1 MWRNNSKIY
10 CHDIYFAAVTLS
22 MTQESYSTAEDS
34 GVVTVCVQLE
44 AGAMEGVTAV
54 VSLSTGTD
62 TALGSGPGADFV
74 PAVDVQVSFESGSPL
89 GSTECVDI
97 TITDDTTEPELTLYQ
112 QLMFKSHLNLAHHW
126 GPQSVWISLLLM
138 MIPLNQRRASL

>member
-1 MWRNNSKIY
+1 
-10 CHDIYFAAVTLS
+10 

-54 VSLSTGTD
+54 ASLSTGAD

-74 PAVDVQVSFESGSPL
+74 PEVDVQVSFESGSPL

-97 TITDDTTEPELTLYQ
+97 TITDDDTTEPDESFTVALTAVSDFVALGDNSAASVDITDNDCELSQVIYS
-112 QLMFKSHLNLAHHW
+112 F
-126 GPQSVWISLLLM
+126 G
-138 MIPLNQRRASL
+138 